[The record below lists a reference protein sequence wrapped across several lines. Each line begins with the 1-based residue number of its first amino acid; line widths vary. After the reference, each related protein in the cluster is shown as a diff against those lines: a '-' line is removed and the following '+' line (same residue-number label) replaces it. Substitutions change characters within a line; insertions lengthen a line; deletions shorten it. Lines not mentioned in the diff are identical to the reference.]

1 MSTILKTLRKLEEE
15 KSILD
20 QKLDLKEMLLKED
33 VVFPKSIK
41 LDRRKLFLLIAMV
54 MGLLIA
60 GGTAFYHW
68 WAPNY
73 EVPSLPKHAPNKIPP
88 QQTPLFKDSSRLR
101 TFEGVPMAAILSNE
115 LASKPKPNKY
125 LSSKQVAKLL
135 PEEAPPISTSSDME
149 EIASLIRST
158 TVLAKKKSAMLPTIQ
173 SGRIPGI
180 KIKGIIFFDKDSS
193 SNHIIATTESNSN
206 VKLRVGEAVQDAI
219 LKSIHPNHVIFLY
232 HDQLIE
238 VGIGR

>member
-1 MSTILKTLRKLEEE
+1 MSTILKTLRKLEKE

-20 QKLDLKEMLLKED
+20 QKLDLKGMLLKED
-33 VVFPKSIK
+33 TAYPKSIK
-41 LDRRKLFLLIAMV
+41 SERLKFFLLMTMV
-54 MGLLIA
+54 AGLLIA
-60 GGTAFYHW
+60 GGAVFLYW
-68 WAPNY
+68 PSSQ
-73 EVPSLPKHAPNKIPP
+73 EVSSSRKHVLNKTPVQQPP
-88 QQTPLFKDSSRLR
+88 PFKDLSRLR
-101 TFEGVPMAAILSNE
+101 AFEGVPMAAISSNE

-135 PEEAPPISTSSDME
+135 PEEAPPISTSSGME
-149 EIASLIRST
+149 EIESLIRST
-158 TVLAKKKSAMLPTIQ
+158 TALAKKKSAMLPTIQ

-238 VGIGR
+238 VSIGR

>member
-20 QKLDLKEMLLKED
+20 QKLDLKGMLLKED
-33 VVFPKSIK
+33 TAYPKSIK
-41 LDRRKLFLLIAMV
+41 SERLKFFLLMTMV
-54 MGLLIA
+54 AGLLIA
-60 GGTAFYHW
+60 GGAVFPYW
-68 WAPNY
+68 PSSQ
-73 EVPSLPKHAPNKIPP
+73 EVSSSRKHVLNKTPVQQPP
-88 QQTPLFKDSSRLR
+88 PFKDLSRLR
-101 TFEGVPMAAILSNE
+101 AFEGVPMAAISSNE

-149 EIASLIRST
+149 EIESLIRST
-158 TVLAKKKSAMLPTIQ
+158 TALAKKKSAMLPTIQ

>member
-20 QKLDLKEMLLKED
+20 QKLDLKGMLLKED
-33 VVFPKSIK
+33 TAYPKSIK
-41 LDRRKLFLLIAMV
+41 SERLKFFLLMTIVA
-54 MGLLIA
+54 GLLIA
-60 GGTAFYHW
+60 GGAVFPYW
-68 WAPNY
+68 PSSQ
-73 EVPSLPKHAPNKIPP
+73 EVSSSRKHVLNKTPVQQPP
-88 QQTPLFKDSSRLR
+88 PFKDLSRLR
-101 TFEGVPMAAILSNE
+101 AFEGVPMAAISSNE

-135 PEEAPPISTSSDME
+135 PEEAPPISTSSGME
-149 EIASLIRST
+149 EIESLIRST
-158 TVLAKKKSAMLPTIQ
+158 TALAKKKSAMLPTIQ

>member
-15 KSILD
+15 KNSLD
-20 QKLDLKEMLLKED
+20 QKLDLKGMLLKED
-33 VVFPKSIK
+33 TAYPKSIK
-41 LDRRKLFLLIAMV
+41 SERLKFFLLMTMV
-54 MGLLIA
+54 AGLLIA
-60 GGTAFYHW
+60 GGAVFPYW
-68 WAPNY
+68 PSSQ
-73 EVPSLPKHAPNKIPP
+73 EVSSSRKHVLNKTPVQQPP
-88 QQTPLFKDSSRLR
+88 PFKDLSRLR
-101 TFEGVPMAAILSNE
+101 AFEGVPMAAISSNE

-135 PEEAPPISTSSDME
+135 PEEAPPISTSSGME
-149 EIASLIRST
+149 EIESLIRST
-158 TVLAKKKSAMLPTIQ
+158 TALAKKKSAMLPTIQ

>member
-15 KSILD
+15 KNTLD
-20 QKLDLKEMLLKED
+20 QKLDLKGMLLKED
-33 VVFPKSIK
+33 TAYPKSIK
-41 LDRRKLFLLIAMV
+41 SERLKFFLLMTMV
-54 MGLLIA
+54 AGLLIA
-60 GGTAFYHW
+60 GGAVFPYW
-68 WAPNY
+68 PSSQ
-73 EVPSLPKHAPNKIPP
+73 EVSSSRKHVLNKTPVQQPP
-88 QQTPLFKDSSRLR
+88 PFKDLSRLR
-101 TFEGVPMAAILSNE
+101 AFEGVPMAAISSNE

-149 EIASLIRST
+149 EIESLIRST
-158 TVLAKKKSAMLPTIQ
+158 TALAKKKSAMLPTIQ

-180 KIKGIIFFDKDSS
+180 KIKGIIFFDKGSS

-206 VKLRVGEAVQDAI
+206 VKLRAGEAVQDAI

>member
-33 VVFPKSIK
+33 AVFPKSIK
-41 LDRRKLFLLIAMV
+41 LDRHKLFLLIAMV

-60 GGTAFYHW
+60 GGAVFSYW
-68 WAPNY
+68 PSSQ
-73 EVPSLPKHAPNKIPP
+73 EVSSSRKHVLNKTPVQQPP
-88 QQTPLFKDSSRLR
+88 PFKDLSRLR
-101 TFEGVPMAAILSNE
+101 AFEGVPMAAISSNE

-135 PEEAPPISTSSDME
+135 PEEAPPISTSSGME
-149 EIASLIRST
+149 EIESLIRST
-158 TVLAKKKSAMLPTIQ
+158 TALAKKKSAMLPTIQ

-193 SNHIIATTESNSN
+193 SNHIIATTDSNSN

>member
-20 QKLDLKEMLLKED
+20 QKLDLKGMLLKED
-33 VVFPKSIK
+33 TAYPKSIK
-41 LDRRKLFLLIAMV
+41 SERLKFFLLMTMV
-54 MGLLIA
+54 AGLLIA
-60 GGTAFYHW
+60 GGAVFPYW
-68 WAPNY
+68 PSSQ
-73 EVPSLPKHAPNKIPP
+73 EVSSSRKHVLNKTPVQQPP
-88 QQTPLFKDSSRLR
+88 PFKDLSRLR
-101 TFEGVPMAAILSNE
+101 AFEGVPMAAISSNE

-149 EIASLIRST
+149 EIESLIRST
-158 TVLAKKKSAMLPTIQ
+158 TALAKKKSAMLPTIQ

-193 SNHIIATTESNSN
+193 SNHIIATTDSNSN

>member
-15 KSILD
+15 KNTLD
-20 QKLDLKEMLLKED
+20 QKLDLKGMLLKED
-33 VVFPKSIK
+33 TAYPKSIK
-41 LDRRKLFLLIAMV
+41 SERLKFFLLITMV
-54 MGLLIA
+54 AGLLIA
-60 GGTAFYHW
+60 GGAVFPYW
-68 WAPNY
+68 PSSQ
-73 EVPSLPKHAPNKIPP
+73 EVSSSRKHVLNKTLVQQPP
-88 QQTPLFKDSSRLR
+88 PFKDLSRLR
-101 TFEGVPMAAILSNE
+101 AFEGVPMAAISSNE

-135 PEEAPPISTSSDME
+135 PEEAPPISTSSGME
-149 EIASLIRST
+149 EIESLIRST
-158 TVLAKKKSAMLPTIQ
+158 TALAKKKSAMLPTIQ

-206 VKLRVGEAVQDAI
+206 VKLRVGEAVQGAI
-219 LKSIHPNHVIFLY
+219 LKSIHPNHVIFLH

>member
-20 QKLDLKEMLLKED
+20 QKLDLKGMLLKED
-33 VVFPKSIK
+33 TAYPKSIK
-41 LDRRKLFLLIAMV
+41 SERLKFFLLMTMV
-54 MGLLIA
+54 AGLLIA
-60 GGTAFYHW
+60 GGAVFPYW
-68 WAPNY
+68 PSSQ
-73 EVPSLPKHAPNKIPP
+73 EVSSSRKHVLNKTPVQQPP
-88 QQTPLFKDSSRLR
+88 PLKDLSRLR
-101 TFEGVPMAAILSNE
+101 AFEGVPMAAISSNE

-149 EIASLIRST
+149 EIESLIRST
-158 TVLAKKKSAMLPTIQ
+158 TALAKKKSAMLPTIQ

-193 SNHIIATTESNSN
+193 SNHIIATTDSNSN

>member
-15 KSILD
+15 KNTLD
-20 QKLDLKEMLLKED
+20 QKLDLKGMLLKED
-33 VVFPKSIK
+33 TAYPKSIK
-41 LDRRKLFLLIAMV
+41 SERLKFFLLMTMV
-54 MGLLIA
+54 AGLLIA
-60 GGTAFYHW
+60 GGAVFPHW
-68 WAPNY
+68 PSSQ
-73 EVPSLPKHAPNKIPP
+73 EVSSSRKHVLNKTPVQQPP
-88 QQTPLFKDSSRLR
+88 PFKDLSRLR
-101 TFEGVPMAAILSNE
+101 VFEGVPMDAVSSNE
-115 LASKPKPNKY
+115 FTTKTKPNER
-125 LSSKQVAKLL
+125 LSSKQSTKLL
-135 PEEAPPISTSSDME
+135 PKEAPPISTSSDME
-149 EIASLIRST
+149 EIETLIRPT
-158 TVLAKKKSAMLPTIQ
+158 TALAKKKSAMLPTIQ

-206 VKLRVGEAVQDAI
+206 VKLRAGEAVQDAI

>member
-15 KSILD
+15 KNTLD
-20 QKLDLKEMLLKED
+20 QKLDLKGMLLKED
-33 VVFPKSIK
+33 TAYPKSIK
-41 LDRRKLFLLIAMV
+41 SERLKFFLLMTMV
-54 MGLLIA
+54 AGLLIA
-60 GGTAFYHW
+60 GGAVFPYW
-68 WAPNY
+68 PSSQ
-73 EVPSLPKHAPNKIPP
+73 EVSSSRKHVLNKTPVQQPP
-88 QQTPLFKDSSRLR
+88 PFKDLSRLR
-101 TFEGVPMAAILSNE
+101 AFEGVPMAAISSNE

-135 PEEAPPISTSSDME
+135 PEEAPPISTSSGME
-149 EIASLIRST
+149 EIETLIRST
-158 TVLAKKKSAMLPTIQ
+158 TALAKKKSAMLPTIQ

>member
-1 MSTILKTLRKLEEE
+1 MT
-15 KSILD
+15 
-20 QKLDLKEMLLKED
+20 
-33 VVFPKSIK
+33 
-41 LDRRKLFLLIAMV
+41 MV
-54 MGLLIA
+54 AGLLIA
-60 GGTAFYHW
+60 GGAVFSYW
-68 WAPNY
+68 PSSQ
-73 EVPSLPKHAPNKIPP
+73 EVSSSRKHVLNKTPVQQPP
-88 QQTPLFKDSSRLR
+88 PFKDLSRLR
-101 TFEGVPMAAILSNE
+101 AFEGVPMAAISSNE

-135 PEEAPPISTSSDME
+135 PEETPPISISSDME
-149 EIASLIRST
+149 EIESLIRST
-158 TVLAKKKSAMLPTIQ
+158 TALAKKKSAMLPTIQ

-193 SNHIIATTESNSN
+193 SNHIIATTESNSK

>member
-20 QKLDLKEMLLKED
+20 QKLDLKGMLLKED
-33 VVFPKSIK
+33 TAYPKSIK
-41 LDRRKLFLLIAMV
+41 SERLKFFLLMTMV
-54 MGLLIA
+54 AGLLIA
-60 GGTAFYHW
+60 GGAVFPYW
-68 WAPNY
+68 PSSQ
-73 EVPSLPKHAPNKIPP
+73 EVSSSRKHVLNKTPVQQPP
-88 QQTPLFKDSSRLR
+88 PFKDLSRLR
-101 TFEGVPMAAILSNE
+101 AFEGVPMAAISSNE
-115 LASKPKPNKY
+115 LAPKPKPNKY

-135 PEEAPPISTSSDME
+135 PEEAPPISTSSGME
-149 EIASLIRST
+149 EIESLIRST
-158 TVLAKKKSAMLPTIQ
+158 TALAKKKSAMLPTIQ

>member
-15 KSILD
+15 KNTLD
-20 QKLDLKEMLLKED
+20 QKLDLKGMLLKED
-33 VVFPKSIK
+33 TAYPKSIK
-41 LDRRKLFLLIAMV
+41 SERLKFFLLMTMV
-54 MGLLIA
+54 AGLLIA
-60 GGTAFYHW
+60 GGAVFPYW
-68 WAPNY
+68 PSSQ
-73 EVPSLPKHAPNKIPP
+73 EVSSSRKHVLNKTPVQQPP
-88 QQTPLFKDSSRLR
+88 PFKDLSRLR
-101 TFEGVPMAAILSNE
+101 AFEGVPMAAISSNE

-135 PEEAPPISTSSDME
+135 PEEAPPISTSSGME
-149 EIASLIRST
+149 EIESLIRST
-158 TVLAKKKSAMLPTIQ
+158 TALAKKKSAMLPTIQ

>member
-15 KSILD
+15 KNTLD
-20 QKLDLKEMLLKED
+20 QKLDLKGMLLKED
-33 VVFPKSIK
+33 TAYPKSIK
-41 LDRRKLFLLIAMV
+41 SGRLKFFLLMTMV
-54 MGLLIA
+54 AGLLIA
-60 GGTAFYHW
+60 GGAVFPYW
-68 WAPNY
+68 PSSQ
-73 EVPSLPKHAPNKIPP
+73 EVSSSRKHVLNKTPVQQPP
-88 QQTPLFKDSSRLR
+88 PFKDLSRLR
-101 TFEGVPMAAILSNE
+101 AFEGVPMDAVSSNE
-115 LASKPKPNKY
+115 FTTKTKPNER
-125 LSSKQVAKLL
+125 LSSKQSTKLL
-135 PEEAPPISTSSDME
+135 PKEAPPISTSSDME
-149 EIASLIRST
+149 EIETLIRST
-158 TVLAKKKSAMLPTIQ
+158 TALAKKKSAMLPTIQ

>member
-20 QKLDLKEMLLKED
+20 QKLDLKGMLLKED
-33 VVFPKSIK
+33 TAYPKSIK
-41 LDRRKLFLLIAMV
+41 SERLKFFLLMTMV
-54 MGLLIA
+54 AGLLIA
-60 GGTAFYHW
+60 GGAVFPYW
-68 WAPNY
+68 PSSQ
-73 EVPSLPKHAPNKIPP
+73 EVSSSRKHVLNKTPVQQPP
-88 QQTPLFKDSSRLR
+88 PFKDLSRLR
-101 TFEGVPMAAILSNE
+101 AFEGVPMAAISSNE

-125 LSSKQVAKLL
+125 VSSKQVAKLL
-135 PEEAPPISTSSDME
+135 PEEAPPISTSSGME
-149 EIASLIRST
+149 EIESLIRST
-158 TVLAKKKSAMLPTIQ
+158 TALAKKKSAMLPTIQ

>member
-20 QKLDLKEMLLKED
+20 QKLDLKGMLLKED
-33 VVFPKSIK
+33 TAYPKSIK
-41 LDRRKLFLLIAMV
+41 SERLKFFLLMTMV
-54 MGLLIA
+54 AGLLIA
-60 GGTAFYHW
+60 GGAVFPYW
-68 WAPNY
+68 PSSQ
-73 EVPSLPKHAPNKIPP
+73 EVSSSRKHVLNKTPVQQPP
-88 QQTPLFKDSSRLR
+88 PFKDLSRLR
-101 TFEGVPMAAILSNE
+101 AFEGVPMAAISSNE

-135 PEEAPPISTSSDME
+135 PEEAPPISTFSDME
-149 EIASLIRST
+149 EIESLIRST
-158 TVLAKKKSAMLPTIQ
+158 TALAKKQSAMLPTIQ

-238 VGIGR
+238 VSIGR

>member
-20 QKLDLKEMLLKED
+20 QKLDLKGMLLKED
-33 VVFPKSIK
+33 TAYPKSIK
-41 LDRRKLFLLIAMV
+41 SERLKFFLLMTMV
-54 MGLLIA
+54 AGLLIA
-60 GGTAFYHW
+60 GGAVFPYW
-68 WAPNY
+68 PSSQ
-73 EVPSLPKHAPNKIPP
+73 EVSSSRKHVLNKTPVQQPP
-88 QQTPLFKDSSRLR
+88 PFKDLSRLR
-101 TFEGVPMAAILSNE
+101 AFEGVPMAAISSNE

-125 LSSKQVAKLL
+125 FSSKQGAKLL
-135 PEEAPPISTSSDME
+135 PEEAPPISISSGME
-149 EIASLIRST
+149 KIESLIRST
-158 TVLAKKKSAMLPTIQ
+158 TALAKKKSAILPTIQ

-206 VKLRVGEAVQDAI
+206 VILRVGEAVQDAI

>member
-15 KSILD
+15 KNTLD
-20 QKLDLKEMLLKED
+20 QKLDLKGMLLKED
-33 VVFPKSIK
+33 TAYPKSIK
-41 LDRRKLFLLIAMV
+41 SERLKFFLLMTMV
-54 MGLLIA
+54 AGLLIA
-60 GGTAFYHW
+60 GGAVFPYW
-68 WAPNY
+68 PSSQ
-73 EVPSLPKHAPNKIPP
+73 EVSSSRKHVLNKTPVQQPP
-88 QQTPLFKDSSRLR
+88 PFKDLSRLR
-101 TFEGVPMAAILSNE
+101 AFEGVPMAAISSNE

-135 PEEAPPISTSSDME
+135 PEEAPPISTSSGME
-149 EIASLIRST
+149 EIESLIRST
-158 TVLAKKKSAMLPTIQ
+158 TALAKKKSAMLPTIQ

-206 VKLRVGEAVQDAI
+206 VKLRVGEAVQGAI
-219 LKSIHPNHVIFLY
+219 LKSIHPNHVIFLH

>member
-15 KSILD
+15 KNTLD
-20 QKLDLKEMLLKED
+20 QKLDLKGMLLKED
-33 VVFPKSIK
+33 TAYPKSIK
-41 LDRRKLFLLIAMV
+41 SERLKFFLLMTMV
-54 MGLLIA
+54 AGLLIA
-60 GGTAFYHW
+60 GGAVFPYW
-68 WAPNY
+68 PSSQ
-73 EVPSLPKHAPNKIPP
+73 EVSSSRKHVLNKTPVQQPP
-88 QQTPLFKDSSRLR
+88 PFKDLSRLR
-101 TFEGVPMAAILSNE
+101 AFEGVPMAAISSNE
-115 LASKPKPNKY
+115 LAPKPKPNKY

-135 PEEAPPISTSSDME
+135 PEEAPPISTSSGME
-149 EIASLIRST
+149 EIESLIRST
-158 TVLAKKKSAMLPTIQ
+158 TALAKKKSAMLPTIQ

>member
-20 QKLDLKEMLLKED
+20 QKLDLKGMLLKED
-33 VVFPKSIK
+33 TAYPKSIK
-41 LDRRKLFLLIAMV
+41 SERLKFFLLMTMV
-54 MGLLIA
+54 AGLLIA
-60 GGTAFYHW
+60 GGAVFPYW
-68 WAPNY
+68 PSSQ
-73 EVPSLPKHAPNKIPP
+73 EVSSSRKHVLNKTPVQQPP
-88 QQTPLFKDSSRLR
+88 PFKDLSRLR
-101 TFEGVPMAAILSNE
+101 AFEGVPMDAVSSNE
-115 LASKPKPNKY
+115 FTTKTKPNER
-125 LSSKQVAKLL
+125 LSSKQSTKLL
-135 PEEAPPISTSSDME
+135 PKEAPPISTSSDME
-149 EIASLIRST
+149 KIETLIRST
-158 TVLAKKKSAMLPTIQ
+158 TAFAKKKSAMLPTIQ

-206 VKLRVGEAVQDAI
+206 VKLRAGEAVQDAI

>member
-1 MSTILKTLRKLEEE
+1 MSTILKTLRKLEKE

-20 QKLDLKEMLLKED
+20 QKLDLKGMLLKED
-33 VVFPKSIK
+33 TAYPKSIK
-41 LDRRKLFLLIAMV
+41 SERLKFFLLMTMV
-54 MGLLIA
+54 AGLLIA
-60 GGTAFYHW
+60 GGAVFPYW
-68 WAPNY
+68 PSSQ
-73 EVPSLPKHAPNKIPP
+73 EVSSSRKHVLNKTPVQQPP
-88 QQTPLFKDSSRLR
+88 PFKDLSRLR
-101 TFEGVPMAAILSNE
+101 AFEGVPMAAISSNE

-135 PEEAPPISTSSDME
+135 PEEAPPISTSSGME
-149 EIASLIRST
+149 EIESLIRST
-158 TVLAKKKSAMLPTIQ
+158 TTLAKKKSAMLPTIQ

-232 HDQLIE
+232 HDQSIE

>member
-20 QKLDLKEMLLKED
+20 QKLDLKGMLLKED
-33 VVFPKSIK
+33 TAYPKSIK
-41 LDRRKLFLLIAMV
+41 SERLKFFLLMTMV
-54 MGLLIA
+54 AGLLIA
-60 GGTAFYHW
+60 GGAVFPYW
-68 WAPNY
+68 PSSQ
-73 EVPSLPKHAPNKIPP
+73 EVSSSRKHVLNKTPVQQPP
-88 QQTPLFKDSSRLR
+88 PFKDLSRLR
-101 TFEGVPMAAILSNE
+101 AFEGVPMAAISSNE

-149 EIASLIRST
+149 EIESLIRST
-158 TVLAKKKSAMLPTIQ
+158 TALAKKKSATLPTIQ

>member
-20 QKLDLKEMLLKED
+20 QKLDLKGMLLKED
-33 VVFPKSIK
+33 TAYPKSIK
-41 LDRRKLFLLIAMV
+41 SERLKFFLLMTMV
-54 MGLLIA
+54 AGLLIA
-60 GGTAFYHW
+60 GGAVFPYW
-68 WAPNY
+68 PSSQ
-73 EVPSLPKHAPNKIPP
+73 EVSSSRKHVLNKTPVQQPP
-88 QQTPLFKDSSRLR
+88 PFKDLSRLR
-101 TFEGVPMAAILSNE
+101 AFEGVPVAAISSNE

-135 PEEAPPISTSSDME
+135 PEEAPPISTSSGME
-149 EIASLIRST
+149 EIESLIRST
-158 TVLAKKKSAMLPTIQ
+158 TALAKKKPAMLPTIQ